1 MARTIRI
8 TDPARRDTTVALERA
23 PRPPRPRFVGPG
35 GRPVSFES
43 LIRVTEGRDHDALL
57 AAHDGDPDAL
67 AQALVDGDP
76 ELDPE
81 LVGRKVGPS
90 DRVYLRPDG
99 TVLYAARALRVT
111 LDPAGREVS
120 RDDFVDVE
128 ATVDADAPL
137 PWSGRLFPIA
147 DVVRRFALV
156 RKVQLRHVDGLTFDF
171 LRELAQTLAREG
183 KMAFLGSGSRG
194 LQPLI
199 FQKNGSPYR
208 GFLEGRVEGEG
219 FRLVLHLSNL
229 ELKAPAPPEPAPPE
243 PEAKA

>member
-8 TDPARRDTTVALERA
+8 TDPSRRDTTVALERA
-23 PRPPRPRFVGPG
+23 PRPPRPRFVGRG
-35 GRPVSFES
+35 GRAVNLES
-43 LIRVTEGRDHDALL
+43 LIRVTEGRDHDSLL
-57 AAHDGDPDAL
+57 AAHGDEDAL
-67 AQALVDGDP
+67 AQALIVGDP
-76 ELDPE
+76 ELDLE
-81 LVGRKVGPS
+81 IAGRKVGPS
-90 DRVYLRPDG
+90 DRVYLGADG
-99 TVLYAARALRVT
+99 TILHAARALRVT
-111 LDPAGREVS
+111 YDPTGAELSRE
-120 RDDFVDVE
+120 DFVDVE
-128 ATVDADAPL
+128 ATVDDDTPL

-171 LRELAQTLAREG
+171 LREIAQTLARER
-183 KMAFLGSGSRG
+183 KMAFLGSGPRG

-199 FQKNGSPYR
+199 FLRNGSPYR

-229 ELKAPAPPEPAPPE
+229 ELKPPAPPTPAPPT